1 MRKTLTITDVTE
13 MRDDEVCIAGIDDV
27 GFCVRPVVP
36 GGVRL
41 HHLYNR
47 GSAVVVPGRNVEF
60 DLFEAKIEPPH
71 IEDER
76 FFPSSIVDKGRC
88 TPHEWENVLAGS
100 CSSDVSEVFDGHIV
114 GGRYVPPRTQ
124 TRSLGTVEG
133 VAVEYVRIFD
143 DPDRRRYRISFQDAS
158 GKRYLDRPVNDLT
171 FRAMMSRSLDAI
183 GDPIEVEE
191 SLMDALRSV
200 DRIYLRLGLTRPW
213 GDPEYCWT
221 QVTGIYTFPDYLEGS
236 TFAHFIP
243 TPDTAAR

>member
-76 FFPSSIVDKGRC
+76 FFPSSIVDKGRR
-88 TPHEWENVLAGS
+88 TPPEWEEVLAAS
-100 CSSDVSEVFDGHIV
+100 CSADVSEVFDGHIV

-158 GKRYLDRPVNDLT
+158 G
-171 FRAMMSRSLDAI
+171 
-183 GDPIEVEE
+183 IEVRGQAGQRPDIQ
-191 SLMDALRSV
+191 SDDVTLARCHRGP
-200 DRIYLRLGLTRPW
+200 DRGRGVLDGRATLS
-213 GDPEYCWT
+213 
-221 QVTGIYTFPDYLEGS
+221 GS
-236 TFAHFIP
+236 NLP
-243 TPDTAAR
+243 

>member
-88 TPHEWENVLAGS
+88 TPHEWENVLAGAGALHENGRR
-100 CSSDVSEVFDGHIV
+100 CSPLLA
-114 GGRYVPPRTQ
+114 PPMCRQ
-124 TRSLGTVEG
+124 
-133 VAVEYVRIFD
+133 
-143 DPDRRRYRISFQDAS
+143 
-158 GKRYLDRPVNDLT
+158 
-171 FRAMMSRSLDAI
+171 
-183 GDPIEVEE
+183 
-191 SLMDALRSV
+191 
-200 DRIYLRLGLTRPW
+200 
-213 GDPEYCWT
+213 C
-221 QVTGIYTFPDYLEGS
+221 S
-236 TFAHFIP
+236 TA
-243 TPDTAAR
+243 T

>member
-76 FFPSSIVDKGRC
+76 FFPSSIVDKGRR
-88 TPHEWENVLAGS
+88 TPPEWEEVLAAS
-100 CSSDVSEVFDGHIV
+100 CSADVSAMFDGHLIE
-114 GGRYVPPRTQ
+114 GRYVPPGSR
-124 TRSLGTVEG
+124 TRSLGTVGDVE
-133 VAVEYVRIFD
+133 VEYVSVSD
-143 DPDRRRYRISFQDAS
+143 EPDRRRYRISFRDGATS
-158 GKRYLDRPVNDLT
+158 RYLRVPVNDLT

-183 GDPIEVEE
+183 G
-191 SLMDALRSV
+191 
-200 DRIYLRLGLTRPW
+200 TR
-213 GDPEYCWT
+213 
-221 QVTGIYTFPDYLEGS
+221 
-236 TFAHFIP
+236 
-243 TPDTAAR
+243 